1 MKASA
6 NGIEIYY
13 EEHGSGQPL
22 VLTHG
27 IGGSADNWA
36 PVLPDLAGR
45 YRVITWDVRGFGRSD
60 KPPGPYSAEL
70 WARDLAGLLDAL
82 AVERAYLVGHS
93 MGGVIAQRF
102 ALDFPERLAALILA
116 STSSQVNERAMAH
129 WMGQADAIERDGF
142 GAWVAAQQAGYTEE
156 FLRAHPDQLEN
167 DRRRVELNDSSAYA
181 AGARAVAAYN
191 FTSELKQITAPT
203 LILQGL
209 TDPQTPPGGS
219 VIINRHIPGSRLVML
234 EGTGHGI
241 YTEHPEKFVHLLTEF
256 LSHVERP
263 LALAGLGRGA

>member
-1 MKASA
+1 MQAIA
-6 NGIEIYY
+6 NGINLYF
-13 EEHGSGQPL
+13 EEHGSGMPL

-36 PVLPDLAGR
+36 PVVGALAER

-60 KPPGPYSAEL
+60 KPPGPYSAGL

-82 AVERAYLVGHS
+82 RIERAYIAGHS

-102 ALDFPERLAALILA
+102 ALDFPEKLAALILA
-116 STSSQVNERAMAH
+116 STSSQVNERAAAH
-129 WMGQADAIERDGF
+129 WMGQADEIERDGF
-142 GAWVAAQQAGYTEE
+142 GAWVAKQQTGYTAD
-156 FLRAHPDQLEN
+156 FLRAHPEQMEN
-167 DRRRVELNDSSAYA
+167 DRRRVEMNDSKAYA

-191 FTSELKQITAPT
+191 FTPELSQITAPT
-203 LILQGL
+203 LVLQGL

-219 VIINRHIPGSRLVML
+219 VIISRNIPGSRLVML

-241 YTEHPEKFVHLLTEF
+241 YGEQPEKFVLLVTEF
-256 LSHVERP
+256 LAHVERA
-263 LALAGLGRGA
+263 LALAGAA